1 MPRLFDDRRILGFG
15 YMSIQCAALID
26 KQTEHPEIQVL
37 DELNRAA
44 TALTSRPKS
53 SADTLLEHHASF
65 KSVSTA
71 VGLWK
76 FFPTSYSPCVLRQSN
91 CCSMKETIPTTVSTV
106 ERLGR
111 ICFLTAIRK
120 RVVLWWSSSR
130 SLKHLL
136 SIALIQVWLIV
147 DPCRRFFD
155 VNF

>member
-1 MPRLFDDRRILGFG
+1 MSGLFDDRRILGFG

-37 DELNRAA
+37 DEPNGAA

-53 SADTLLEHHASF
+53 SADSLLEHHASF
-65 KSVSTA
+65 KSVSTT

-76 FFPTSYSPCVLRQSN
+76 SFPTSYGPCVLRRSN
-91 CCSMKETIPTTVSTV
+91 CCSMKETIPTTVSTA

-120 RVVLWWSSSR
+120 GAVLWWSSSR

-147 DPCRRFFD
+147 NPRGRFPD